1 MAEAEVSIKRF
12 GSDILVVVDG
22 VVVARRGRLHT
33 PQAGTWV
40 SVEPGWEVLDSD
52 EGILIR
58 HNGVLVL

>member
-1 MAEAEVSIKRF
+1 MAEVSIKRF
-12 GSDILVVVDG
+12 GPDTVVVVNG
-22 VVVARRGRLHT
+22 VVVARRGHLHT

-52 EGILIR
+52 EGILVR